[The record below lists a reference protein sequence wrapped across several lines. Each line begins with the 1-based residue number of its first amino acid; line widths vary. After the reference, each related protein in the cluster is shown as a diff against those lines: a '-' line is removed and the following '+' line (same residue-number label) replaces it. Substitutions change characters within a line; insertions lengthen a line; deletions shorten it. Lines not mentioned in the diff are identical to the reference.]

1 MKSGENSARLL
12 YSSWRVCQVRL
23 RSVVVAARDVNER
36 TRNLIRTVFEGR
48 QESRASA
55 CCGEVAAQGQFYE
68 RKRFEFFAENRNKK
82 ASLQVSNDSRKPIS
96 TGNAFHAGNKPPSVS
111 AARTDRLLSGGLKRQ
126 IFLLALPTFFQQF
139 LTFCVGMFDTWLSGQ
154 IDAAATSA
162 IGVSAYFGWLGSLV
176 VSTVGIGTAAVVAR
190 HCGAS
195 EPAKAN
201 HVMNVSLLVATVLS
215 FCMSAAMYAGAPFI
229 VELFQLTGR
238 TAEVGL
244 NYLRLDSVGHLLT
257 GITIVG
263 AAALRGS
270 GNMRSPM
277 IVLGTVSVLNII
289 ASLLMVYGVGP
300 EKGININWDL
310 IPAMGVYGI
319 AAGTVTA
326 RLIGGLIMLAVL
338 IVGSDP
344 LKVRFALLKPDFEII
359 ARLFRLG
366 IFAAGDSI
374 INWFGQVG
382 FLIIIKQVQIPGISS
397 DAIFA
402 AHVVGIQVEAITYLP
417 AMAWGQA
424 AGTMIGQSLGAK
436 RIKRAFQSGLAA
448 AAQCCLFGLFITVV
462 FFFGAEK
469 IYGLMHTDAG
479 VVSTGTP
486 AFQAMAGFQIPLIIF
501 LVLRSGLHGAGDTRW
516 PMVVTIIG
524 LFTLRLPLAWLMG
537 VYLQGGLVG
546 AWVGMFAD
554 ILFRCL
560 AISYRYLK
568 AGWVRVKV

>member
-1 MKSGENSARLL
+1 
-12 YSSWRVCQVRL
+12 
-23 RSVVVAARDVNER
+23 
-36 TRNLIRTVFEGR
+36 
-48 QESRASA
+48 
-55 CCGEVAAQGQFYE
+55 
-68 RKRFEFFAENRNKK
+68 
-82 ASLQVSNDSRKPIS
+82 
-96 TGNAFHAGNKPPSVS
+96 
-111 AARTDRLLSGGLKRQ
+111 
-126 IFLLALPTFFQQF
+126 
-139 LTFCVGMFDTWLSGQ
+139 MFDTWLSGQ
-154 IDAAATSA
+154 IDSAATSA

-190 HCGAS
+190 HCGAA
-195 EPAKAN
+195 EPEEAN
-201 HVMNVSLLVATVLS
+201 HVMNVSLLVAVLLS
-215 FCMSAAMYAGAPFI
+215 FSMSGAMYAGAPLI
-229 VELFQLTGR
+229 VDLFQLTGR
-238 TAEVGL
+238 TAEIGL
-244 NYLRLDSVGHLLT
+244 NYLRLDSLGHLLT

-263 AAALRGS
+263 ASALRGS

-277 IVLGTVSVLNII
+277 MVLGTVSVLNIV

-300 EKGININWDL
+300 GRGVDISFDL
-310 IPAMGVYGI
+310 LPAMGVYGI

-326 RLIGGLIMLAVL
+326 RLAGGAIMLGVL
-338 IVGSDP
+338 IAGSDP
-344 LKVRFALLKPDFEII
+344 LRLKLSLLRPDFTII

-382 FLIIIKQVQIPGISS
+382 FLIIIKQIQIPGVHS

-436 RIKRAFQSGLAA
+436 KVKRAFESGLIAA
-448 AAQCCLFGLFITVV
+448 TQCSLFGLVITII
-462 FFFGAEK
+462 FFFGAEQ
-469 IYGLMHTDAG
+469 IYGLMHTDPG

-486 AFQAMAGFQIPLIIF
+486 AFQAMAGFQIPLIVF

-516 PMVVTIIG
+516 PMLVTTIG

-537 VYLQGGLVG
+537 VTMNGGLLG
-546 AWVGMFAD
+546 AWMGMFAD
-554 ILFRCL
+554 IVFRCL

-568 AGWVRVKV
+568 AGWVKKKV